1 MKLEKFNQ
9 LKTTFEES
17 NFEQSYKFTN
27 YTLYYSSIVGNIFVI
42 LFAYFF
48 VSSFLIDIPKHFP
61 GQDIIL
67 PIFVILF
74 LMMFELAKRFLFAN
88 VINGFLTKSINFLV
102 IISLIVVL
110 SLTTVS
116 FYLSMSGAKKY
127 VSQDNAI
134 TLVSDSIIKLSQ
146 DSIIKVY
153 NTKISD
159 EKKQLDYYYFTKR
172 KIDKEQVNNIRGRIV
187 FLEKE
192 QAAKIKEVKEET
204 NSKFVNKQEE
214 SKKGQLVFLI
224 ISGFVEVIILLGVG
238 FSKYY
243 TYTSFL
249 ETKDKLE
256 TNPNFTKL
264 NSYLDILKIIYN
276 NGKVKVNTQLPA
288 FNQLK
293 EIVNSGKVK
302 KYNDNFLKEFI
313 TTLLYLEVLETNGKY
328 RYIKVNYV
336 KALEKVKNHIVL

>member
-1 MKLEKFNQ
+1 MKLDKFNQ
-9 LKTTFEES
+9 LKNTFEES
-17 NFEQSYKFTN
+17 NFEQSYKFAN

-48 VSSFLIDIPKHFP
+48 VSSFLTNIPKHFA
-61 GQDIIL
+61 GQEVIL
-67 PIFVILF
+67 PIFVVLF
-74 LMMFELAKRFLFAN
+74 LMMFELTKRFLFAN
-88 VINGFLTKSINFLV
+88 VINGFLTKSVNFLV
-102 IISLIVVL
+102 VISFIVVL
-110 SLTTVS
+110 SLTAVS

-127 VSQDNAI
+127 VSQDDSI
-134 TLVSDSIIKLSQ
+134 TLVSDSIVKLSQ
-146 DSIIKVY
+146 DSIVKLY
-153 NTKISD
+153 NTKIND
-159 EKKQLDYYYFTKR
+159 EKKQLDYYFTKR
-172 KIDKEQVNNIRGRIV
+172 KIDKEQVNSVRERIV
-187 FLEKE
+187 LLEKQ
-192 QAAKIKEVKEET
+192 QAEKLKEVQSET
-204 NSKFVNKQEE
+204 TGKLSSKKEE

-256 TNPNFTKL
+256 TNPNFDKL
-264 NSYLDILKIIYN
+264 NSYLDVLKIIYN

-302 KYNDNFLKEFI
+302 KYNDGFLKEFI

-328 RYIKVNYV
+328 RYIKINYV